1 MKPMTARHAESRK
14 PGARSPLMAL
24 AVAVALLTVPSAQER
39 PQRIVS
45 LIPAVT
51 EMLFAMGA
59 GPQVIAVSS
68 FDQYPPQVKN
78 LQRVGALLDPD
89 LERIFGLRPDL
100 VIAYDSQ
107 KDLQAQLTR
116 AKVPVYS
123 YRHSTLA
130 DVTRTIQ
137 DVGSRVGRAAEAGA
151 LVKRIDDHLASIRQR
166 VAGRPRPRTLL
177 VFGREAGAL
186 RGIYASGG
194 FGFLHDML
202 EAAGGDD
209 VFADIKRQ
217 SVQATTEQII
227 ARRPDVILEIRSG
240 ATAGPGIAD
249 EIAVW
254 RRLGSVPAVRDGRVH
269 FVVDPRTVVP
279 GPRVAEATEL
289 LARVLH
295 PDGFK

>member
-1 MKPMTARHAESRK
+1 
-14 PGARSPLMAL
+14 MAL
-24 AVAVALLTVPSAQER
+24 AIAAATLLVLEAQQR
-39 PQRIVS
+39 PQRIVA

-51 EMLFAMGA
+51 EMLFAIGA

-68 FDQYPPQVKN
+68 FDEYPPEVKN

-89 LERIFGLRPDL
+89 LERIFALRPDL

-116 AKVPVYS
+116 AKVPIYS

-137 DVGSRVGRAAEAGA
+137 DVGSRVGHAAQADT
-151 LVKRIDDHLASIRQR
+151 LVKSIDAHLAAIRQR
-166 VAGRPRPRTLL
+166 VQGRPRPRTLL
-177 VFGREAGAL
+177 VFGREIGAL

-202 EAAGGDD
+202 EAAGGED

-227 ARRPDVILEIRSG
+227 ARRPEVILEIRSG
-240 ATAGPGIAD
+240 ATTSGRIAD

-254 RRLGSVPAVRDGRVH
+254 RRLGSVPAVRNGRVH

-289 LARVLH
+289 LARLLH
-295 PDGFK
+295 PAAFE